1 MTAIIINTRADLD
14 ALRDSPD
21 YLEALRVVAGSLD
34 TAVDAA
40 IYPEGYNEP
49 GYSGPAVEPDWQ
61 QVETLS
67 TIQRLGFATRAE
79 FEAEYAA
86 AVAADGL
93 GV

>member
-1 MTAIIINTRADLD
+1 MRAIIINTRADLD
-14 ALRDSPD
+14 ALRGSPD
-21 YLEALRVVAGSLD
+21 YLEALRAVAGSLA
-34 TAVDAA
+34 TAIDAA
-40 IYPEGYNEP
+40 VYPEGYNDP
-49 GYSGPAVEPDWQ
+49 GYAGPTVEPDWQ
-61 QVETLS
+61 NVETLS